1 MLRLEEPHMFQHNPA
16 SPKRHRRVGGRP
28 RRLAITLAGV
38 VAASAVALFGQQQAA
53 EAPATARPFYTRPA
67 VAAING
73 MVTTGHPIA
82 SSAGLQML
90 LKGGNAFDAAVAVG
104 AMAALGEPEMNGI
117 GGNGFM
123 TIFDKKTGKVHS
135 LSMAGAAPKALNP
148 SEMTPDTL
156 NAGMKAGIVPGNLGG
171 YLSLLERMG
180 TMSLAE
186 VFAPAIEYAVRGYP
200 IDAMLAQSIDR
211 GKTNL
216 LKYPTTANIFLP
228 NGQPLKAGELLK
240 NPDYAATL
248 RKLVDAEKQ
257 ALAKKATRSA
267 AIKAAFDRFYKGDIA
282 QEFERFFKENG
293 GVLTAADLAAYEPQW
308 TEPLRTAYRGYDV
321 YSNPATSR
329 GGFEV
334 LMQANLVERFDLA
347 AFGSGSP
354 QATHALIEA
363 IKVAKSDIYRYV
375 GDPKFTVIPTAG
387 MLSKQYAL
395 SRTTLIDMSRAGRYP
410 EPGTPEGRPTTSAPP
425 AFAMATARPAFP
437 ERYDGE
443 QHTTSF
449 SIVDKLGNAVGVTP
463 TLGGL
468 FGSNVVVGS
477 TGLLLNNGMR
487 LGSTSPYPTDVNYVG
502 AGRIP
507 LLNNSPIV
515 VLKDGKLAFVF
526 GTPGGETIGQTE
538 FQMLVNL
545 IDFKLPVQQ
554 AIEAPR
560 FALDADPNFYKPGAA
575 IEVSIESRM
584 PQSTLDALKAMG
596 HKLRVLPGWG
606 GIGHMQTIRI
616 DLVTGTITA
625 GGDPRRTGYAM
636 GY

>member
-1 MLRLEEPHMFQHNPA
+1 MLQV
-16 SPKRHRRVGGRP
+16 KRTRV
-28 RRLAITLAGV
+28 AFTLAGLIAGAAFV
-38 VAASAVALFGQQQAA
+38 VAQQRPPQQQAA
-53 EAPATARPFYTRPA
+53 EAPASDRTFYTRPA
-67 VAAING
+67 VAALHG

-123 TIFDKKTGKVHS
+123 TIFDKKTGKVQS
-135 LSMAGAAPKALNP
+135 LSMAGAAPKALKP
-148 SEMTPDTL
+148 AEMTPETL

-171 YLSLLERMG
+171 YLSLLDRMG

-186 VFAPAIEYAVRGYP
+186 VFAPAIEYAEKGYP
-200 IDAMLAQSIDR
+200 IDMMLAQSIDR
-211 GKTNL
+211 GKANL
-216 LKYPTTANIFLP
+216 LKYPTTAKIFLP

-267 AIKAAFDRFYKGDIA
+267 AITAAFDRFYKGDIA

-293 GVLTAADLAAYEPQW
+293 GLLTAADLAAYEPRW
-308 TEPLRTAYRGYDV
+308 TEPLQTTYRGYDV
-321 YSNPATSR
+321 FSNPATSR

-334 LMQANLVERFDLA
+334 LMQANLVERFNLTS
-347 AFGSGSP
+347 FGPGSP
-354 QATHALIEA
+354 QATHAMIEA
-363 IKVAKSDIYRYV
+363 IKVAKADIYRYV

-387 MLSKQYAL
+387 MLAKPYAAVR
-395 SRTTLIDMSRAGRYP
+395 SALIDPAKAGAYP
-410 EPGTPEGRPTTSAPP
+410 NPGTPEGRPATSA
-425 AFAMATARPAFP
+425 ARGDRAFP

-449 SIVDKLGNAVGVTP
+449 SIVDRFGNAVGVTP

-468 FGSNVVVGS
+468 FGNNVVVGS

-487 LGSTSPYPTDVNYVG
+487 LGSTSPYPSDVNYVG
-502 AGRIP
+502 AGKVPI
-507 LLNNSPIV
+507 LNNSPVV
-515 VLKDGKLAFVF
+515 VLKDGKLVFVF
-526 GTPGGETIGQTE
+526 GSPGGETIGQTE

-545 IDFKLPVQQ
+545 IDFHLPVQQ

-560 FALDADPNFYKPGAA
+560 FSLDADPNFYKPGSA

-584 PQSTLDALKAMG
+584 PQATIEALKAMG
-596 HKLRVLPGWG
+596 HKIRVLPGWG
-606 GIGHMQTIRI
+606 SIGHMQTIRI
-616 DLVTGTITA
+616 DPVTGTITA

>member
-1 MLRLEEPHMFQHNPA
+1 MFEPT
-16 SPKRHRRVGGRP
+16 RP
-28 RRLAITLAGV
+28 RILAIALIAV
-38 VAASAVALFGQQQAA
+38 VSASAVALLGQQQAA
-53 EAPATARPFYTRPA
+53 EAPASARVFYTRPA
-67 VAAING
+67 VAAVNG
-73 MVTTGHPIA
+73 VVTTGHPIA

-135 LSMAGAAPKALNP
+135 VSMTGAAPKALKP
-148 SEMTPDTL
+148 QEMTPETL

-171 YLSLLERMG
+171 YLSLLDRMG
-180 TMSLAE
+180 TMSIAE
-186 VFAPAIEYAVRGYP
+186 VLAPAIEYAEKGYP
-200 IDAMLAQSIDR
+200 IDQMLAQSIDR
-211 GKTNL
+211 GKNNL
-216 LKYPTTANIFLP
+216 GKYPTTAKIFLP
-228 NGQPLKAGELLK
+228 NGQPIKAGELLK
-240 NPDYAATL
+240 NADYAATL

-257 ALAKKATRSA
+257 ALAKKATRSQ
-267 AIKAAFDRFYKGDIA
+267 AIRAAFDRFYKGDIA

-293 GVLTAADLAAYEPQW
+293 GLLTAADLAAYEPQW
-308 TEPLRTAYRGYDV
+308 TEPLRTTYRGYEV
-321 YSNPATSR
+321 FSNPSTSR

-347 AFGSGSP
+347 SFGSGSP

-363 IKVAKSDIYRYV
+363 IKVAKADIYRYV

-387 MLSKQYAL
+387 MLSKQYAAAR
-395 SRTTLIDMSRAGRYP
+395 SGLIDISKAGKYP
-410 EPGTPEGRPTTSAPP
+410 DPGTPEGRPATSAPQGVKP
-425 AFAMATARPAFP
+425 FAD
-437 ERYDGE
+437 RYDGE

-449 SIVDKLGNAVGVTP
+449 SIVDKFGNAIGVTP

-468 FGSNVVVGS
+468 FGNNVVVGN

-502 AGRIP
+502 AGKIP
-507 LLNNSPIV
+507 ILNNSPVI
-515 VLKDGKLAFVF
+515 VLKDGKLSFVF
-526 GTPGGETIGQTE
+526 GSPGGETIGQTE

-560 FALDADPNFYKPGAA
+560 FSLDADPNFYKPGAE
-575 IEVSIESRM
+575 IEVSIEGRM
-584 PQSTLDALKAMG
+584 PQKTIDALKAMG

-606 GIGHMQTIRI
+606 SIGHMQTIRV
-616 DLVTGTITA
+616 DPVTGTLTA
-625 GGDPRRTGYAM
+625 GGDPRRTGYAI

>member
-1 MLRLEEPHMFQHNPA
+1 MTIRIA
-16 SPKRHRRVGGRP
+16 RRP
-28 RRLAITLAGV
+28 LIITFAFLLAGSG
-38 VAASAVALFGQQQAA
+38 AWLIAQQQAA

-67 VAAING
+67 VAGLNG

-104 AMAALGEPEMNGI
+104 AMAGLGEPEMNGI

-123 TIFDKKTGKVHS
+123 TIFDRKAGKVHS
-135 LSMAGAAPKALNP
+135 LAMAGAAPKALTP
-148 SEMTPDTL
+148 SEMTPETL

-171 YLSLLERMG
+171 YLSLLDRLG
-180 TMSLAE
+180 TMSIAE
-186 VFAPAIEYAVRGYP
+186 VFAPAIEYAEKGYP
-200 IDAMLAQSIDR
+200 IDQMLAQSIER
-211 GKTNL
+211 GSKNL
-216 LKYPTTANIFLP
+216 ARYPTTAKIFLP

-248 RKLVDAEKQ
+248 RKLVEAERQ
-257 ALAKKATRSA
+257 ALAKKASRSA

-293 GVLTAADLAAYEPQW
+293 GLLTMADLAAYEPQW
-308 TEPLRTAYRGYDV
+308 TEPLRTNYRGYDV
-321 YSNPATSR
+321 FSNPSTSR

-334 LMQANLVERFDLA
+334 LMGANLVERFNLHS
-347 AFGSGSP
+347 FGSGSP
-354 QATHALIEA
+354 QALHAMIEA
-363 IKVAKSDIYRYV
+363 IKVSKADIYRYV
-375 GDPKFTVIPTAG
+375 ADPKFTAIPTAG
-387 MLSKQYAL
+387 MLSKSYAT
-395 SRTTLIDMSRAGRYP
+395 SRGALIDMSKASDYP
-410 EPGTPEGRPTTSAPP
+410 NPGSPDGPTTLAVRRGGDPP
-425 AFAMATARPAFP
+425 FA
-437 ERYDGE
+437 ERYDAE

-449 SIVDKLGNAVGVTP
+449 SIVDKFGNAVGVTP

-468 FGSNVVVGS
+468 FGNNVVVGS

-487 LGSTSPYPTDVNYVG
+487 LGSTSPYPDNVNYVG
-502 AGRIP
+502 AGKIP
-507 LLNNSPIV
+507 LLNNSPVV

-526 GTPGGETIGQTE
+526 GTPGGETIGQTQ

-545 IDFKLPVQQ
+545 IDFQLPVQQ

-560 FALDADPNFYKPGAA
+560 FSLNAEPNFYKPGAE
-575 IEVSIESRM
+575 ITVSIESRVATA
-584 PQSTLDALKAMG
+584 TLDALKAMG
-596 HKLRVLPGWG
+596 HKLRVQPGWG
-606 GIGHMQTIRI
+606 SIGHMQTIKI
-616 DLVTGTITA
+616 DPVTGTITA

>member
-1 MLRLEEPHMFQHNPA
+1 MFEPSRQ
-16 SPKRHRRVGGRP
+16 RI
-28 RRLAITLAGV
+28 LAIAFVAV
-38 VAASAVALFGQQQAA
+38 VSASAVALFGQQQAA
-53 EAPATARPFYTRPA
+53 EAPASSRAFYTRPA
-67 VAAING
+67 VAGING
-73 MVTTGHPIA
+73 IVTSGHPIA

-123 TIFDKKTGKVHS
+123 TIFDRKTGKVHS
-135 LSMAGAAPKALNP
+135 LSMAGAAPKALKP
-148 SEMTPDTL
+148 AEMTPETL

-171 YLSLLERMG
+171 YLSLLDRMG
-180 TMSLAE
+180 TMSIAD
-186 VFAPAIEYAVRGYP
+186 VFAPAIEYAEKGYP
-200 IDAMLAQSIDR
+200 IDLMLAQSIDR
-211 GKTNL
+211 GKNNL
-216 LKYPTTANIFLP
+216 GKYPTTAKIFLP

-240 NPDYAATL
+240 NPDYAQTL

-257 ALAKKATRSA
+257 ALAKKATRSQ

-282 QEFERFFKENG
+282 QEFERFFKENSG
-293 GVLTAADLAAYEPQW
+293 LLTAADLAAYEPQW
-308 TEPLRTAYRGYDV
+308 TEPLRTTYRGYDV
-321 YSNPATSR
+321 FSNPSTSR

-334 LMQANLVERFDLA
+334 LMQANLVERFDITS
-347 AFGSGSP
+347 FGSGSP

-375 GDPKFTVIPTAG
+375 ADPKFTVIPTAG
-387 MLSKQYAL
+387 MLSKQYAAAR
-395 SRTTLIDMSRAGRYP
+395 SGLIDMSKAGKYP
-410 EPGTPEGRPTTSAPP
+410 DPGTPDGRPATSAP
-425 AFAMATARPAFP
+425 AGAKGFP

-449 SIVDKLGNAVGVTP
+449 SIVDKFGNAIGVTP

-468 FGSNVVVGS
+468 FGNNVVVGN

-487 LGSTSPYPTDVNYVG
+487 LGSTSPYPADLNYVG
-502 AGRIP
+502 AGKIP
-507 LLNNSPIV
+507 ILNNSPVI
-515 VLKDGKLAFVF
+515 VLKDGKLSFVF
-526 GTPGGETIGQTE
+526 GSPGGETIGQTE

-545 IDFKLPVQQ
+545 IDFRLPVQQ

-560 FALDADPNFYKPGAA
+560 FSLDADPNFYKPGAE
-575 IEVSIESRM
+575 IEVTIESRM
-584 PQSTLDALKAMG
+584 PQKTLDALKAMG

-606 GIGHMQTIRI
+606 SIGHMQTIRV
-616 DLVTGTITA
+616 DPVTGTLTA